1 MKSESFLIVAALAL
15 ALASDCPAASSKPGL
30 VPNLLRC
37 EYRVNPLG
45 IDETAPRLNWIV
57 EASAKGDAAR
67 GQKQTA
73 YQIVVASDGATV
85 WDTGKVASDETIGV
99 VYAGKPLVSQQ
110 RCEWKVKVWDRDGN
124 ESAWSKPAMWTMG
137 LLKADDWKAE
147 WIGYD
152 KARTNVDLPIA
163 PLDGAKWI
171 WHSADPQPQVPA
183 GYRLFVSTLALPA
196 DAKIAKAELLAI
208 GDDGYKVVVNTRLV
222 VSGSAWQMSK
232 LTDVTAILHGG
243 DNSIR
248 VEGWNAADG
257 PAGFIAKLTVTTADG
272 KTITHVTDGSWKSTN
287 KPGANWH
294 KRDLD
299 TVSWPAVRVIGDYG
313 MQPWGKAKL
322 ETVHLPPVPFFRTSF
337 RADKPVVRATLYAT
351 ALGLADFRLNGQ
363 AVSDEFFTPGWTD
376 YTKRV
381 HYRAYDVT
389 ALIRSGENAL
399 GATLADGWF
408 SGYVGYGHMRDHYG
422 KLPRLRAQLNLQF
435 ADGATAVVATGPNW
449 KAATG
454 PILEGDFLMG
464 ETYDAR
470 RELSGWDAPGFDDAK
485 WEPVVVGCD
494 EVHPKVEAHPGPAV
508 RVFAEVSAKS
518 ITEPQKGVY
527 VLNLG
532 QNFAGVP
539 RLKVKGAAGQKIV
552 LRFAE
557 RLNPDGAIYTTNLR
571 SARATDTYICRGG
584 GWETWVPRSTFHGFQ
599 YVEITG
605 LGRKPSEDTVVGLAL
620 SSDTPVAGSFNCSDP
635 MLNRIHSNG
644 YWTQRANFIDIPTD
658 CPQRDERLGWTGDA
672 QVYVRTA
679 TLNCDVQPFFTKWL
693 VDLCQDGQRED
704 GQFPMVAPVKVAG
717 PDGGPAWQEAGVICP
732 WTIYEVYGDRRVLE
746 RNYDAMA
753 KFIAFCKNRSTSEL
767 LPPAKYHCFGDWL
780 SINADTPK
788 DIIYEA
794 YFAYSTKLMARIAEV
809 LGKTEDAAKYRT
821 LFEQI
826 KAAFNKAYVAEDG
839 RIRIQGSLLTV
850 REIVKRST
858 AYVSGNRSIEGDTQ
872 TCYVLALMVGLVDGE
887 KAQLAAKYLVE
898 NIEARDNH
906 LSTGFI
912 GTKDLMLA
920 LAKIG
925 RNDVA
930 YRLIHNDTFPSW
942 GFSIKQGATSIWERW
957 DGWTPEKGFQDPG
970 MNSFAHYSFGAVYQ
984 WMVENIGGIRNDGPA
999 YKKIVIA
1006 PTPDGKLTSAD
1017 VRYDSIRGRIET
1029 AWKKSGDKLTLNIT
1043 IPANT
1048 AATVL
1053 VPAKSAD
1060 AITESGKPLAK
1071 APGVKFLRMEGDC
1084 AVLEVEAGSY
1094 RFETRVK

>member
-1 MKSESFLIVAALAL
+1 MKTESLLIVAALL
-15 ALASDCPAASSKPGL
+15 CALASNCPAAAKSGIAPS
-30 VPNLLRC
+30 LLRC

-45 IDETAPRLNWIV
+45 IDETSPRLSWIV
-57 EASAKGDAAR
+57 EASGKGEAAR

-73 YQIVVASDGATV
+73 YQIVVTSDGAMV

-99 VYAGKPLVSQQ
+99 AYAGKPLVSQQ
-110 RCEWKVKVWDRDGN
+110 CCEWRVRVWDRDGN
-124 ESAWSKPAMWTMG
+124 ESDWSKPAMWTMG
-137 LLKADDWKAE
+137 LLKAGDWKAG

-152 KARTNVDLPIA
+152 KARTNVELPIA

-171 WHSADPQPQVPA
+171 WHAADPQPQAPA
-183 GYRLFVSTLALPA
+183 GYRLFVSTLTLPA
-196 DAKIAKAELLAI
+196 DAKIARAELLAV
-208 GDDGYKVVVNTRLV
+208 GDDSYKVVVNTRLM
-222 VSGSAWQMSK
+222 VSGSAWQTSK
-232 LTDVTAILHGG
+232 LTDLTAQLHGG

-248 VEGWNAADG
+248 VEGWNAAEG
-257 PAGFIAKLTVTTADG
+257 PAGFIAKITVTTADG

-299 TVSWPAVRVIGDYG
+299 TASWPAVRVLGDYG
-313 MQPWGKAKL
+313 VQPWGTAKL
-322 ETVHLPPVPFFRTSF
+322 ETVHLPPVPFFRTGF

-351 ALGLADFRLNGQ
+351 ALGLADFRLNGR
-363 AVSDEFFTPGWTD
+363 AVCDEFFTPGWTE

-389 ALIRSGENAL
+389 ALVRQGDNAL

-435 ADGATAVVATGPNW
+435 ADGTTAVVATGPNW
-449 KAATG
+449 KAAVG

-470 RELSGWDAPGFDDAK
+470 RELGGWDAPGFDDAK

-494 EVHPKVEAHPGPAV
+494 EVHPKVEAHPGPPV
-508 RVFAEVSAKS
+508 RVFAEVRAKS

-527 VLNLG
+527 ILNLG

-539 RLKVKGAAGQKIV
+539 RLKVKGAAGQKIM

-557 RLNPDGAIYTTNLR
+557 RLNPDGTIYTTNLR

-584 GWETWVPRSTFHGFQ
+584 GWETWVPHTTFHGFQ
-599 YVEITG
+599 YIEITG
-605 LGRKPSEDTVVGLAL
+605 LGHKPSEETVVGLAL
-620 SSDTPVAGSFNCSDP
+620 SSATPVVGSFECSDP
-635 MLNRIHSNG
+635 MLNQLHSNG
-644 YWTQRANFIDIPTD
+644 YWTQRSNFIDIPTD

-672 QVYVRTA
+672 QVYIRTA
-679 TLNCDVQPFFTKWL
+679 TLNCDVQAFFTKWL
-693 VDLCQDGQRED
+693 VDLCDDSQRED

-717 PDGGPAWQEAGVICP
+717 PDGGPAWQEVGVVCP
-732 WTIYEVYGDRRVLE
+732 WTIYEVYGDRRELE
-746 RNYDAMA
+746 RHYDAMT
-753 KFIAFCKNRSTSEL
+753 KFIAFCKNRSTPEL
-767 LPPAKYHCFGDWL
+767 LPPAKFHCFGDWL

-788 DIIYEA
+788 DVIYEA
-794 YFAYSTKLMARIAEV
+794 YFAYSTKLVACAAGV
-809 LGKTEDAAKYRT
+809 LGKTDDAAKYNA

-826 KAAFNKAYVAEDG
+826 KAAFNKAYVAADG
-839 RIRIQGSLLTV
+839 RI
-850 REIVKRST
+850 K
-858 AYVSGNRSIEGDTQ
+858 GDTQ
-872 TCYVLALMVGLVDGE
+872 CCYVLALAYGLVDGE
-887 KAQLAAKYLVE
+887 KAKLAAKYLVE
-898 NIEARDNH
+898 NIESRDCH
-906 LSTGFI
+906 LSTGFV

-920 LAKIG
+920 LARIG
-925 RNDVA
+925 RNDIA

-942 GFSIKQGATSIWERW
+942 GFSIKHGATSIWERW

-999 YKKIVIA
+999 YKKIVIT
-1006 PTPDGKLTSAD
+1006 PTPGGKLTSAD
-1017 VRYDSIRGRIET
+1017 IRYNCIRGRIES
-1029 AWKKSGDKLTLNIT
+1029 AWKKSGDKLTLNVT
-1043 IPANT
+1043 IPPNT
-1048 AATVL
+1048 TATVL
-1053 VPAKSAD
+1053 VPAASAD

-1071 APGVKFLRMEGDC
+1071 TAGAKFLRMEGDR

-1094 RFETRVK
+1094 RFASGVTR